1 MALFTLTAWLIWH
14 FSHLL
19 LAWLKLVLV
28 GAGCDCTGTRGC
40 TVSHPQAEL
49 IGTPNQKIQ
58 LSANDETK
66 IEMSALSDICIFPF
80 KSSSLRHHH
89 LIQAPQLLR
98 NAVHFKSDVWLALP
112 ATILIE
118 ILFFFLLCGWGRS
131 VGGMHSCACL
141 YWSESVVRAHSGLQ
155 INVLLQCSELL
166 IMPCE
171 WKFWQRAC
179 CISMQREP

>member
-66 IEMSALSDICIFPF
+66 IEMSALCDICISPF
-80 KSSSLRHHH
+80 KSSSLRHRH

-118 ILFFFLLCGWGRS
+118 ILFFFFCYAGGGVVLGRCTAVPVS
-131 VGGMHSCACL
+131 IGRNQLFVPIPVCRLM
-141 YWSESVVRAHSGLQ
+141 
-155 INVLLQCSELL
+155 IFCSARN
-166 IMPCE
+166 C
-171 WKFWQRAC
+171 W
-179 CISMQREP
+179 